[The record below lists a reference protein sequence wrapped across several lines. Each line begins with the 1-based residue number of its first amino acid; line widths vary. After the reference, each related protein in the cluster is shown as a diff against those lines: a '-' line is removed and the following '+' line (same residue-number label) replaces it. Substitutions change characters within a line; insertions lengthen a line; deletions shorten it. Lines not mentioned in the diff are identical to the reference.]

1 MLRDIPYRVLKQN
14 SRAYS
19 IMLLRDQKALTFSD
33 IAKQC
38 GVTASTA
45 SQLYRTI
52 KKKQIDMYANHI
64 AIVKGHGNNSE
75 IRKVVYRAVA
85 CYRDMACVSAYLEK
99 KYRSVLA
106 AYRGGEPGMPR
117 KFIKNL
123 PPFRPELTDD
133 EIKSLLHMREEEKLT
148 FKEIGRRL
156 DITQKSARNTYENY
170 YYQKSMELIQ
180 ILLERNNFGP
190 ESIKIME
197 HYLLGYKK
205 VKERYEALVR
215 DIGQSEKE

>member
-1 MLRDIPYRVLKQN
+1 
-14 SRAYS
+14 
-19 IMLLRDQKALTFSD
+19 
-33 IAKQC
+33 
-38 GVTASTA
+38 
-45 SQLYRTI
+45 
-52 KKKQIDMYANHI
+52 
-64 AIVKGHGNNSE
+64 
-75 IRKVVYRAVA
+75 
-85 CYRDMACVSAYLEK
+85 
-99 KYRSVLA
+99 
-106 AYRGGEPGMPR
+106 
-117 KFIKNL
+117 
-123 PPFRPELTDD
+123 
-133 EIKSLLHMREEEKLT
+133 MREEEKLT